1 MTSRGAGEGGLVT
14 SIRTHRTGLGRQVLR
29 NRVVWNL
36 LPRHVSPVEPVFSF
50 GKWEESRS
58 FQRAG
63 P

>member
-1 MTSRGAGEGGLVT
+1 MTSRGQGGGLVANV
-14 SIRTHRTGLGRQVLR
+14 RTHRTGLGRQALR

-36 LPRHVSPVEPVFSF
+36 LLSCVSPVEPVFSF
-50 GKWEESRS
+50 GKWEESCS